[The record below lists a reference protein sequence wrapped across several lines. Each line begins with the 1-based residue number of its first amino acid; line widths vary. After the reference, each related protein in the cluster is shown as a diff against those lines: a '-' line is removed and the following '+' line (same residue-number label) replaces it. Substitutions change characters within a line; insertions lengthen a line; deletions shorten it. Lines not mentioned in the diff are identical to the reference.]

1 MASLDAIRPP
11 TPAIGAVRHTKPGN
25 ARRRS
30 CSGVAFIAYMF
41 EKSPSIGFWPNC
53 SGANLTTHRAG
64 RQGGEMSG
72 RCRLVG
78 LARLRQPAASG
89 EELLEKLLSAG
100 ELGHAGGQ
108 LAHTGV
114 QLGIFPQ

>member
-30 CSGVAFIAYMF
+30 CSGVVFIAYML
-41 EKSPSIGFWPNC
+41 EKSPSDEFWTNC
-53 SGANLTTHRAG
+53 SGANLTSPGGG
-64 RQGGEMSG
+64 RQGVVMSG

-78 LARLRQPAASG
+78 LARLRQAAAAG

-114 QLGIFPQ
+114 QLRIF